1 MVKFYLYFILLLG
14 TVLFLSCSK
23 GVTPIDED
31 NKDYKKITLS
41 QSEIEIVESGKIFGL
56 KLFREIDSWDEKEN
70 IFISPLSVSMALGMT
85 LNGAAN
91 STYDSMRHVLEFDNL
106 SNDEINKAYK
116 HLIELLRNVDE
127 KVLFEIANSIWYRN
141 TFSVEKLFL
150 DTNKEH
156 FNAEISALNFADPA
170 SLDIINGWVSEKT
183 HEKIKKIIENIP
195 SDAIMYLINAI
206 YFKGTWKYEFDKDK
220 TYDGRFNL
228 SNGNHTDCKMMKMQA
243 RLNYFED
250 DGMQVVELPYGNE
263 HFNMLIFLP
272 KSNDGLDDFIQSLD
286 ESQWRYYLD
295 KLTQDSGVV
304 EIPKFLVSYKLKMND
319 VLESL
324 GMANAFNP
332 GLADFSHINKT
343 AALCISRVIHK
354 TFVQVDEE
362 GTEAAAV
369 TAVEIIK
376 SSIGQDEGKIF
387 HFYADHPFFY
397 VIREKDSGTI
407 LFMGRMDNPK
417 WED

>member
-1 MVKFYLYFILLLG
+1 MRKFYVSFIFLLG
-14 TVLFLSCSK
+14 VVLFISCSK
-23 GVTPIDED
+23 GVTPTNED
-31 NKDYKKITLS
+31 DKDYKKITLS
-41 QSEIEIVESGKIFGL
+41 QSEKEIVESGKNFGL
-56 KLFREIDSWDEKEN
+56 KLFREIDNFYETEN

-91 STYDSMRHVLEFDNL
+91 STYDSICQVLEFDNL
-106 SNDEINKAYK
+106 NNDEINKAYR
-116 HLIELLRNVDE
+116 HLIELLSDVDE

-141 TFSVEKLFL
+141 TFSVEKSFL
-150 DTNKEH
+150 DTNIEY
-156 FNAEISALNFADPA
+156 FDAEISALNFADPA
-170 SLDIINGWVSEKT
+170 SVDIINGWVSDKT
-183 HEKIKKIIENIP
+183 HEKIKTIIDKISRDEV
-195 SDAIMYLINAI
+195 MFLINAI

-228 SNGNHTDCKMMKMQA
+228 SSGNHTDCKMMKMQA
-243 RLNYFED
+243 RLNYYKD
-250 DGMQVVELPYGNE
+250 DAMQVVELPYGNE

-272 KSNDGLDDFIQSLD
+272 KNIDGLNEFIQTLD
-286 ESQWRYYLD
+286 ETQWRYYLS
-295 KLTQDSGVV
+295 KLKSDSGTVDM
-304 EIPKFLVSYKLKMND
+304 PKFLVNYKLKMND
-319 VLESL
+319 VLKSL
-324 GMANAFNP
+324 GMANAFTS

-343 AALCISRVIHK
+343 ADLFISRVIHK

-369 TAVEIIK
+369 TLVGIEK
-376 SSIGQDEGKIF
+376 TSNEPDEDKIF

-417 WED
+417 WEE

>member
-1 MVKFYLYFILLLG
+1 MRKYFLLFIFLTCIL
-14 TVLFLSCSK
+14 VISCNK
-23 GVTPIDED
+23 GVTENDDDP
-31 NKDYKKITLS
+31 NYKKITLT
-41 QSEIEIVESGKIFGL
+41 QDEIQIVESGKNFGL
-56 KLFREIDSWDEKEN
+56 KLFREIDKMDETEN
-70 IFISPLSVSMALGMT
+70 IFISPLSVSMALGMA

-91 STYDSMRHVLEFDNL
+91 STYDSMRYVLEFDDL

-116 HLIELLRNVDE
+116 HLIELLASVDE

-150 DTNKEH
+150 DTNKEY
-156 FNAEISALNFADPA
+156 FDAEISALNFADPA
-170 SLDIINGWVSEKT
+170 SVSIINDWVSDKT
-183 HEKIKKIIENIP
+183 HEMIKTIIDNITQE
-195 SDAIMYLINAI
+195 DVMFLINAI

-220 TYDGRFNL
+220 TYDSRFNL

-250 DGMQVVELPYGNE
+250 DNLQIVELPYGNE

-272 KSNDGLDDFIQSLD
+272 KSNDGLDDFVQTLD
-286 ESQWRYYLD
+286 EAQWQHYLGQM
-295 KLTQDSGVV
+295 KSDSGT
-304 EIPKFLVSYKLKMND
+304 IDMPKFLVNYKLTMNN
-319 VLESL
+319 VLKSL
-324 GMANAFNP
+324 GMTNAFTS

-343 AALCISRVIHK
+343 ADLFISSVIHK

-369 TAVEIIK
+369 TAVVFGTT
-376 SSIGQDEGKIF
+376 SIGPGEDKIF
-387 HFYADHPFFY
+387 HFYANHPFFY
-397 VIREKDSGTI
+397 AIREKDSGTI
-407 LFMGRMDNPK
+407 LFMGRMDKPK